1 MKAIIPVL
9 LLLAGTA
16 HADVYKTITPSG
28 EVIYSDVRTS
38 GARQM
43 NVPEPQ
49 TYTPAPLPVAVI
61 PQPDAEEDKTGPY
74 ETFVIDSPVNEE
86 TIRNNLGNIEILVT
100 LEPELNARDGHRI
113 VYYMN
118 DKAQGRKTVDMEKT
132 LVNVDRGEH
141 LLSAAVLDRSGEV
154 VISTAPVKV
163 FMHRASIQHPNNPLN
178 PVNNPPPSP
187 PSPPAA
193 P

>member
-1 MKAIIPVL
+1 MKVIITIL
-9 LLLAGTA
+9 LLLGGAA

-49 TYTPAPLPVAVI
+49 TYTPAPLPVTVI
-61 PQPDAEEDKTGPY
+61 PQAEAEDDKKGPY
-74 ETFVIDSPVNEE
+74 ETFVIDSPVNDE
-86 TIRNNLGNIEILVT
+86 TIRNNLGNIEMLLT
-100 LEPELNARDGHRI
+100 LEPELSAKDGHRI
-113 VYYMN
+113 EYYVDN
-118 DKAQGRKTVDMEKT
+118 KVQGRKTVDLRKV
-132 LVNVDRGEH
+132 LVDVDRGEH
-141 LLSAAVLDRSGEV
+141 MLSAAVLDRSGKV
-154 VISTAPVKV
+154 IISTTPVKV

-178 PVNNPPPSP
+178 PANAPPPPPS
-187 PSPPAA
+187 AA